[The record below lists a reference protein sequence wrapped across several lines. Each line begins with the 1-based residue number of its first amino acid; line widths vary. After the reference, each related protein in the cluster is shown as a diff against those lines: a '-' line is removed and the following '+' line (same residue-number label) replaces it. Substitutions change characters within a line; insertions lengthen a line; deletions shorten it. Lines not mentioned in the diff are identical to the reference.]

1 MSSRTFK
8 ILYIDVLDLYKKDL
22 DRGLQY
28 TKDCKKIKLTFESK
42 HEDFKR

>member
-28 TKDCKKIKLTFESK
+28 ARDC
-42 HEDFKR
+42 